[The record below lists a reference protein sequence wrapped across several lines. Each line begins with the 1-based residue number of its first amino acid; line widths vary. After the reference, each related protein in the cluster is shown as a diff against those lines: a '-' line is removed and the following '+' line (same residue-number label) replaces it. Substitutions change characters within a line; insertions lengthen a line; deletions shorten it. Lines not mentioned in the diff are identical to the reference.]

1 MEACASLCVPISPP
15 RVPVGVGG
23 FALDDRREGVM
34 VRAAS
39 AYLALGAAAVV
50 LFTMAAWLNASVAA
64 GDVSRRGAVDHALQ
78 LINPTT
84 SAGVRPE
91 QHEQGGRAGAA
102 PEKPVQ
108 GTSVVDA
115 STQQEA
121 SRLEWSV
128 TTMAAPV
135 VAAPAP
141 VRGTGGAGAGVGLA
155 QGAAQGGMGVFD
167 PYAGASPDYR
177 QPGSLAQNVAQGGAH
192 NTVAGGT
199 LPASVLRALRV
210 RASGAR
216 GQFHCQIAIM
226 PTRRVT
232 CMRQSGAID
241 AAAMERWLQDAWPT
255 APVGGVVVAL

>member
-91 QHEQGGRAGAA
+91 QREQGGRAGAA

-141 VRGTGGAGAGVGLA
+141 VRGTGGAGAGVGMA
-155 QGAAQGGMGVFD
+155 SGAAQGGMGVFD

-177 QPGSLAQNVAQGGAH
+177 QPGSLAQNVAQ
-192 NTVAGGT
+192 NTGAGGN
-199 LPASVLRALRV
+199 LPASVLQALRA

-216 GQFHCQIAIM
+216 GQFHCQITTVPA
-226 PTRRVT
+226 RRVT

-241 AAAMERWLQDAWPT
+241 AADMERWLRDAWPT